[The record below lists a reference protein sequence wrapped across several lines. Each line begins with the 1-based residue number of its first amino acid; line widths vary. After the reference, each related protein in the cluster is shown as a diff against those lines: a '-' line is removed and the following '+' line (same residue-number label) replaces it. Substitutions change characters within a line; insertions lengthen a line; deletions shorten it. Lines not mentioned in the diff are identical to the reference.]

1 MARRKIASSP
11 FFGRLPDEI
20 ILEIFTNL
28 KFRDIATASQVSKR
42 WKLLSEDESVW
53 KKINLSGRRVPAKF
67 IEEALRRG
75 CQYLSLFGTV
85 IEYGSNYAQYYATFS
100 APNQLKYLSISCF
113 PNYYQ
118 WQNWQVEYGF
128 GPGLGMDS
136 RHQLRNLLGA
146 SQSLEKLSIRFGNE
160 YHNGTLP
167 INCLIYNKLKDL
179 RRDKIQIIFTNCL
192 KLTEVSFMGCRIS
205 VGDLSFLCN
214 HLPCK
219 IKKLKFHGFCRK
231 RLNYVTMLQCYKLCY
246 ILEDEHVIAITNR
259 CPELE
264 ELDLGER
271 EQNFISEVA
280 LAAIIEKLQ
289 NLVKLKLP
297 NTDQIQFVKL
307 LELRKMPKLKYLHL
321 KPYLKRETPLI
332 KALVK
337 NLPNLKINEG
347 KFEIATHKW

>member
-1 MARRKIASSP
+1 METSLPTI
-11 FFGRLPDEI
+11 GHLPDEI

-28 KFRDIATASQVSKR
+28 EFRDIASASQVCKS

-53 KKINLSGRRVPAKF
+53 KKISLSGRRVPAKF

-85 IEYGSNYAQYYATFS
+85 IEYGSNYYHATFS
-100 APNQLKYLSISCF
+100 APNQLKYLSISYF
-113 PNYYQ
+113 PDYNQ
-118 WQNWQVEYGF
+118 WQNWQVEYVLSF
-128 GPGLGMDS
+128 EMDT
-136 RHQLRNLLGA
+136 RQQLRNLLGA
-146 SQSLEKLSIRFGNE
+146 SQSLEKLSIRFGKE

-219 IKKLKFHGFCRK
+219 IKKLS
-231 RLNYVTMLQCYKLCY
+231 LSKLCY
-246 ILEDEHVIAITNR
+246 KFEDEHVIAITNR

-264 ELDLGER
+264 ELDLGEI
-271 EQNFISEVA
+271 EQNFICEVA

-307 LELRKMPKLKYLHL
+307 LELRSMPNLKYLHL

-347 KFEIATHKW
+347 KFEIANHKW